1 MKSSRQIAL
10 LLAAL
15 VVPLSMFAAEAAKP
29 AQPSS
34 AAAPELDQGY
44 LKLGFEQLA
53 SYPFNPPNFDPA
65 ANPQVTPPTGEEQIP
80 AQVKGWNGKKAVIT
94 GYMVP
99 VKMEKGLVTE
109 FLLMRNTMACCFGT
123 VPNMN
128 EWVIVKM
135 KQGVQPMMDVPVS
148 FYGSLKVGAMFEN
161 GYMTGLY
168 ELEGERMGEVKG

>member
-1 MKSSRQIAL
+1 MGPGGTTGGAH
-10 LLAAL
+10 
-15 VVPLSMFAAEAAKP
+15 PG
-29 AQPSS
+29 
-34 AAAPELDQGY
+34 QGLPHPHRLPY
-44 LKLGFEQLA
+44 GN
-53 SYPFNPPNFDPA
+53 S
-65 ANPQVTPPTGEEQIP
+65 G
-80 AQVKGWNGKKAVIT
+80 
-94 GYMVP
+94 P